1 MTTVLAFL
9 FVLGV
14 LVFIHEAG
22 HFLMARFHGIKVL
35 TFSLGF
41 GPKLLKWTRGNTEY
55 CISGVPLGGYVKL
68 AGESVED
75 DRTGAPDEFM
85 SQKIGRAH
93 V

>member
-1 MTTVLAFL
+1 MITLLAFL

-14 LVFIHEAG
+14 LVFIHESG
-22 HFLMARFHGIKVL
+22 HFLMARWHGIRVI

-41 GPKLLKWTRGNTEY
+41 GPKLLKWTRGATEY
-55 CISGVPLGGYVKL
+55 CISAVPLGGYVTL

-85 SQKIGRAH
+85 SQS
-93 V
+93 